1 MSDMLPLATYS
12 LNVLP
17 YIPTPAIDIEMPVT
31 VRITMAA
38 LDPEALDDQK
48 QPSTLRIVKR
58 NPNFDDEEYDDL
70 LNGDYDEDEMASD
83 DEEEEEE
90 EEEVK
95 PAKKSK
101 KSKGKKKDESE
112 DEEEEEE
119 SDSDLDEEDDDDEFE
134 EYVLATLSPKTQYQQ
149 TLDLTIAPEEEIQFI
164 VTGSYAI
171 SLVGN
176 YIKHPFDTPMGD
188 MDDSEDEDG
197 SDYDDELSDSYY
209 NDQYSDDDA
218 EDSDE
223 HDLTPDEDELAPAGS
238 VEEIEASEEE
248 ESEEEEKKSKHK
260 KHDHHHHHDHDH
272 DHDHEHKSKNKKR
285 KQEEEEPKKEH
296 KDKKVKFKKDLEEGP
311 TKKEKAESK
320 KADKTP
326 KRRTLEGG
334 VVIEDRTVGDGPA
347 AKKGDRVGMRYI
359 GKLKNGKVFDKNTS
373 GKPFVFKLG
382 RGEVIKGWDV
392 GVAGMSVGSERRIII
407 PAPYAYGKQA
417 LPGIPANSELTFDVK
432 LVSIK

>member
-1 MSDMLPLATYS
+1 MTRTKWPPM
-12 LNVLP
+12 
-17 YIPTPAIDIEMPVT
+17 
-31 VRITMAA
+31 
-38 LDPEALDDQK
+38 
-48 QPSTLRIVKR
+48 
-58 NPNFDDEEYDDL
+58 
-70 LNGDYDEDEMASD
+70 
-83 DEEEEEE
+83 
-90 EEEVK
+90 
-95 PAKKSK
+95 
-101 KSKGKKKDESE
+101 SKGKKKDESE